1 MNFMRTGKEVEWT
14 QVNFASY
21 SLKDYY
27 DDIPII
33 KIASHYVRLQR
44 DETVRDLYRGSFVR
58 NSIEHHITVDINN
71 NYCLVDEEYLNP
83 EELIIMFEGEDVDPV
98 PIIKKLTDV
107 DQEDYCTEVEYS
119 DGTIELLEVKGK
131 ILLIGG
137 FRK

>member
-1 MNFMRTGKEVEWT
+1 MRTGKEVEWT

-33 KIASHYVRLQR
+33 KVASHYVRLQR
-44 DETVRDLYRGSFVR
+44 DEIIKDLYRGTFVR
-58 NSIEHHITVDINN
+58 DSSEHHITVDITN
-71 NYCLVDEEYLNP
+71 NYCEIDEEYTNP
-83 EELIIMFEGEDVDPV
+83 EELITLFEGEDIDPV
-98 PIIKKLTDV
+98 PIIKELTDV
-107 DQEDYCTEVEYS
+107 DQEDYCTEVEYA

-137 FRK
+137 SKK